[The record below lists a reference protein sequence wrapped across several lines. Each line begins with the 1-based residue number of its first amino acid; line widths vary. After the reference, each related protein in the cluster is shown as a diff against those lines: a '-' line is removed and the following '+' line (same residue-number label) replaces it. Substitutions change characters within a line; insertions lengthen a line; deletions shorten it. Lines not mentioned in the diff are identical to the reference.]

1 MAEQKEDQFK
11 GGEFDQWVTHP
22 DDAVPADDRP
32 ESTRT
37 AGQKERKS
45 KGFKALAPK
54 QKKLI
59 VGCVVALGLVM
70 VVMARKGSQQNV
82 PVQPSPEIAAVT
94 EKSAQML
101 QDGVK
106 AAQASAAQ
114 SKEDPAIVAA
124 NAAAAITTA
133 SAPKAAPEESVVPA
147 SPGPASDVTAGAS
160 AAPAKAPAASP
171 AIQPAKAVIQP
182 EAQGVPGG
190 NVGLASKS
198 LQKSEG
204 DETIVA
210 ELSKVQDELKR
221 WRNQAARDARRAADA
236 ESKLAKRRYTVVSV
250 LADGAVIRDSDGR
263 EHIVGVGGKVGAE

>member
-11 GGEFDQWVTHP
+11 GGEFDQWVNRP
-22 DDAVPADDRP
+22 DDAVPADERP

-37 AGQKERKS
+37 AAQKERKS

-70 VVMARKGSQQNV
+70 VVMGRKGSQQNV

-114 SKEDPAIVAA
+114 SEEDPAIVAA

-133 SAPKAAPEESVVPA
+133 SAPKAAPAESVGPA
-147 SPGPASDVTAGAS
+147 SPGPASDATAGAP
-160 AAPAKAPAASP
+160 AVPATAPTASP
-171 AIQPAKAVIQP
+171 AIQPTKAVIQP
-182 EAQGVPGG
+182 EAHAVSGG
-190 NVGLASKS
+190 TVGPASTS

-204 DETIVA
+204 DEAIVA
-210 ELSKVQDELKR
+210 ELSRVQDELKR
-221 WRNQAARDARRAADA
+221 WRNQAARDARRAAEA